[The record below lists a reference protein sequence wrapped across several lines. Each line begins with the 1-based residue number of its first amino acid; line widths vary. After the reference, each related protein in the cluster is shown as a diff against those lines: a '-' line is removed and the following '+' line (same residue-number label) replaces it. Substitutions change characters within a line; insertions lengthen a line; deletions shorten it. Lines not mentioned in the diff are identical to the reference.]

1 MQKTLCS
8 VHVSYNNKI
17 YIQINNV
24 AMGSPLGPAIVNKW
38 RRFEH
43 DTFVYLKNG
52 SDEYVLL
59 VLNSFHENINL
70 PM

>member
-1 MQKTLCS
+1 
-8 VHVSYNNKI
+8 
-17 YIQINNV
+17 
-24 AMGSPLGPAIVNKW
+24 MGSPLGPAIVNKW

-43 DTFVYLKNG
+43 DTFVYLKSG

-59 VLNSFHENINL
+59 VLNSFHENINS